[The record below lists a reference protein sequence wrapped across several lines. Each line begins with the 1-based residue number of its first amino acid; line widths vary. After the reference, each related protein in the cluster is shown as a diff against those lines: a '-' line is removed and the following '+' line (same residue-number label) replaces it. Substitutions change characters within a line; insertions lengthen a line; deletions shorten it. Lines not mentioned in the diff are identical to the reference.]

1 MKINLLFT
9 GKTKI
14 AYIEEGTADYL
25 KRLKHYINC
34 NQIIVTDL
42 KNTKN
47 MSEAEIKRKEGENIL
62 KAIPPANFVVLFDEK
77 GKELSSLQ
85 LSSYLDRKMHEGK
98 DICLIVGGAYGFSE
112 EVYAR
117 ADYKMS
123 LSKLTFSHQMI
134 RMIIAEQIYRAF
146 SILRNEP
153 YHHQ

>member
-1 MKINLLFT
+1 MKLNLLFT

-14 AYIEEGTADYL
+14 AYIEEGIADYL
-25 KRLKHYINC
+25 KRINHYINC
-34 NQIIVTDL
+34 KQIIVSDL

-47 MSEAEIKRKEGENIL
+47 MSEAEIKRKEGENII
-62 KAIPPANFVVLFDEK
+62 KAIPPANYVVLFDEK
-77 GKELSSLQ
+77 GKDFSSLQ
-85 LSSYLDRKMHEGK
+85 LSAFIDRKMLEGK

-112 EVYAR
+112 DVYGR
-117 ADYKMS
+117 ADFKMS